1 MEVLKWMI
9 PSMDQKSNTTVTM
22 ATHSMVK
29 ITGHVGMMES
39 GLEKSQLANVS
50 NKIDKYSLTL

>member
-1 MEVLKWMI
+1 
-9 PSMDQKSNTTVTM
+9 MDQKSNTTVTM